1 MINSIV
7 SRNCARALLKQLAG
21 QPVNQQQT
29 VSRTLASTP
38 VCRQQAAAFNHEDAL
53 NLNGQLKDDEI
64 LIRDSIRSYCE
75 QKLRPR
81 VLEANRKEVFHKEIM
96 KEFGDL
102 GVLGATLKGYG
113 CQGVS
118 YVAYGLMAREVER
131 VDSGYRQRSNSFS
144 SLFYQKFTHKLTS
157 LTTPCKY
164 LSSRQLTD
172 SNLKQVGIQR
182 AIIVGHVPDLYVRKR

>member
-1 MINSIV
+1 MINSLV
-7 SRNCARALLKQLAG
+7 TRNCARVLARQIAG
-21 QPVNQQQT
+21 QPVNPVQT
-29 VSRTLASTP
+29 AARTLASTP
-38 VCRQQAAAFNHEDAL
+38 VCQAASFNHEDAL

-75 QKLRPR
+75 QRLMPR

-131 VDSGYRQRSNSFS
+131 VDSGYRQILIF
-144 SLFYQKFTHKLTS
+144 LFIIFRVIKL
-157 LTTPCKY
+157 
-164 LSSRQLTD
+164 
-172 SNLKQVGIQR
+172 
-182 AIIVGHVPDLYVRKR
+182 